1 MVIRIETHKCEVSP
15 QFYHYCFAYGADML
29 CFVKKVKM
37 KSNTRKALIEGRLS
51 IDWSLWNDRY
61 ATDFLYLKVKIIV

>member
-1 MVIRIETHKCEVSP
+1 MKFHHNFTTIGLRMLAGH
-15 QFYHYCFAYGADML
+15 GADML
-29 CFVKKVKM
+29 SFVKKVKV
-37 KSNTRKALIEGRLS
+37 KNNTRKALIEGRLS